1 MARKVFPSSPNVN
14 DIFTSTKGKKFQ
26 WNGKV
31 WKRTQDTNVESMT
44 LDSSADEKLALH
56 GSDNPTIRFREGSN
70 DKGNLHWKASTGEM
84 RLVNEESSQ
93 ELRLGSSGV
102 TVTGD
107 LDVTGNLEVT
117 GTTTFNGGT
126 LTLGD
131 SATDNVV
138 FGADVNSSITPNTD
152 DAYDLGSSNKQWRNL
167 YVDGTGYI
175 DNVSSN
181 TISCTTFTG
190 TNATFGGNVD
200 LGNNNS
206 DTITANG
213 RFDSDLIPS
222 TDDARDLGSNSR
234 QWKDLYIDG
243 IANIDTLRA
252 DSGSLTT
259 ASISGG
265 SIDSTTIGG
274 STPAAGTFTNLTVNG
289 ELADGDGNFGTSGQ
303 VLSSDGTDTAW
314 VNAGSLT
321 AGAAALVG
329 VTAVS
334 DDASHFMAFVDS
346 SSGNENIKVD
356 TGLTYNPSSNILTA
370 SSFSG
375 ALNGI
380 VGGTTPAAGTFT
392 TLVANGN
399 VNLGNGGSDTI
410 TANGRFGSSLLP
422 TADGTYN
429 LGSSILEWNDLY
441 IDGTANIDSLVADTA
456 DINAGTIDGA
466 TIGANSAST
475 GAFTSVTVSTTLDV
489 SGAAI
494 FDGNV
499 ALGNATSDTITATG
513 RFNSSLVP
521 STDDARDLGTSSL
534 QWRDLYIDGT
544 ANIDSLVAD
553 TADINGGTIDG
564 TAIGGNSP
572 SSGAFTSI
580 SASGNVDLG
589 NSTSDTITATGRFDS
604 NLVPNADSSRVLGSS
619 ALRWS
624 KLWVDAIT
632 ATNDVS
638 IAGNLEVIGDAN
650 ITGTLT
656 YEDVTNIDSVGVVT
670 ARSGLVVS
678 SGGATISG
686 GITGDLTGDV
696 TGNADTAT
704 TLATSRTLS
713 ISSDATGSASF
724 NGGANADIAIT
735 LANSGVTAGTY
746 GSSSAIP
753 AITVDAKGR
762 ITSATTSAIDSTS
775 VSNGGESVSVSSG
788 GQITSSANHDFDA
801 GIDVTG
807 NITVSGT
814 VDGRD
819 VATDGSKLD
828 GIESGATADQTAAE
842 IRTLVESAS
851 DSNVFTDDDHS
862 KLNGIAAG
870 AEVNVATNLAVST
883 AGTEVEITC
892 STGNNAT
899 IGQATSSAAGV
910 MTTAH
915 HDKLDGI
922 ASGAQ
927 VNVATDLG
935 RSTST
940 TQVTITSSTGSNTT
954 IDEASGSAAGVM
966 SVAHHN
972 KLDGIA
978 SGATNVSNTNQ
989 LTNGAGFI
997 TSSSNISGTA
1007 AGLSG
1012 TPNITVGTIS
1022 CGNITSSGTVTANS
1036 DAKLKKN
1043 VATVS
1048 NALDKVNLLRGV
1060 EFDYIANDKHSIG
1073 VIAQEVE
1080 AVLPD
1085 LVEGDETKSVA
1096 YGNLT
1101 AVLIEAVKEL
1111 TAEVNTLKAEL
1122 NTLKGE

>member
-1 MARKVFPSSPNVN
+1 MARKVFPSNPNVN
-14 DIFTSTKGKKFQ
+14 DIFTSNRGKKFQ
-26 WNGKV
+26 WTGKV

-44 LDSSADEKLALH
+44 LDNSVDEKLVLR
-56 GSDNPTIRFREGSN
+56 GSDNPTMRFVEGST

-84 RLVNEESSQ
+84 RLVNEEYSQ
-93 ELRLGSSGV
+93 ELRLGQNGV

-152 DAYDLGSSNKQWRNL
+152 DAYDLGSSSKEWR
-167 YVDGTGYI
+167 
-175 DNVSSN
+175 
-181 TISCTTFTG
+181 
-190 TNATFGGNVD
+190 
-200 LGNNNS
+200 
-206 DTITANG
+206 
-213 RFDSDLIPS
+213 
-222 TDDARDLGSNSR
+222 
-234 QWKDLYIDG
+234 DLYIDG
-243 IANIDTLRA
+243 TANIDTLRA
-252 DSGSLTT
+252 DSGSFTT
-259 ASISGG
+259 ADIDGG
-265 SIDSTTIGG
+265 SVDGTTIGG
-274 STPAAGTFTNLTVNG
+274 STPAAGTFT
-289 ELADGDGNFGTSGQ
+289 
-303 VLSSDGTDTAW
+303 
-314 VNAGSLT
+314 
-321 AGAAALVG
+321 
-329 VTAVS
+329 
-334 DDASHFMAFVDS
+334 
-346 SSGNENIKVD
+346 
-356 TGLTYNPSSNILTA
+356 
-370 SSFSG
+370 
-375 ALNGI
+375 
-380 VGGTTPAAGTFT
+380 
-392 TLVANGN
+392 TLVANG
-399 VNLGNGGSDTI
+399 D
-410 TANGRFGSSLLP
+410 
-422 TADGTYN
+422 
-429 LGSSILEWNDLY
+429 
-441 IDGTANIDSLVADTA
+441 
-456 DINAGTIDGA
+456 
-466 TIGANSAST
+466 
-475 GAFTSVTVSTTLDV
+475 
-489 SGAAI
+489 
-494 FDGNV
+494 
-499 ALGNATSDTITATG
+499 
-513 RFNSSLVP
+513 
-521 STDDARDLGTSSL
+521 
-534 QWRDLYIDGT
+534 
-544 ANIDSLVAD
+544 
-553 TADINGGTIDG
+553 
-564 TAIGGNSP
+564 
-572 SSGAFTSI
+572 
-580 SASGNVDLG
+580 VDLG
-589 NSTSDTITATGRFDS
+589 DATSDTITATGRFDS
-604 NLVPNADSSRVLGSS
+604 DLVPSSDSSNALGTT

-624 KLWVDAIT
+624 NLFIDA
-632 ATNDVS
+632 ATVTDDVS
-638 IAGNLEVIGDAN
+638 IGGNLEVIGNAN

-678 SGGATISG
+678 SGGANITG

-713 ISSDATGSASF
+713 ISSAGTGSASF
-724 NGGANADIAIT
+724 DGSGNADIALT
-735 LANSGVTAGTY
+735 LADSGVTAGTY

-753 AITVDAKGR
+753 SITVDAKGL
-762 ITSATTSAIDSTS
+762 ITSASTTAIDSTS
-775 VSNGGESVSVSSG
+775 ISNGGESVSVSSG
-788 GQITSSANHDFDA
+788 GQITSSANHDFDS

-807 NITVSGT
+807 NITVTGT

-851 DSNVFTDDDHS
+851 DSNVFTDADHS

-870 AEVNVATNLAVST
+870 AEVNVDTN
-883 AGTEVEITC
+883 
-892 STGNNAT
+892 
-899 IGQATSSAAGV
+899 
-910 MTTAH
+910 
-915 HDKLDGI
+915 
-922 ASGAQ
+922 
-927 VNVATDLG
+927 LG

-940 TQVTITSSTGSNTT
+940 TQVTITSSTGNNVT

-978 SGATNVSNTNQ
+978 SGATNVTNTNQ
-989 LTNGAGFI
+989 LTNGAGYI
-997 TSSSNISGTA
+997 TSSGTA
-1007 AGLSG
+1007 ALAQGLTG

-1060 EFDYIANDKHSIG
+1060 EFDYIADDKHSIG

>member
-84 RLVNEESSQ
+84 RLVNEEYSQ
-93 ELRLGSSGV
+93 ELRLGQNGV

-152 DAYDLGSSNKQWRNL
+152 GAYDLGSSSKEWRNL
-167 YVDGTGYI
+167 YIDGTAYI
-175 DNVSSN
+175 DVLE
-181 TISCTTFTG
+181 
-190 TNATFGGNVD
+190 VH
-200 LGNNNS
+200 
-206 DTITANG
+206 
-213 RFDSDLIPS
+213 
-222 TDDARDLGSNSR
+222 
-234 QWKDLYIDG
+234 
-243 IANIDTLRA
+243 
-252 DSGSLTT
+252 SL
-259 ASISGG
+259 
-265 SIDSTTIGG
+265 
-274 STPAAGTFTNLTVNG
+274 
-289 ELADGDGNFGTSGQ
+289 
-303 VLSSDGTDTAW
+303 
-314 VNAGSLT
+314 
-321 AGAAALVG
+321 
-329 VTAVS
+329 
-334 DDASHFMAFVDS
+334 
-346 SSGNENIKVD
+346 
-356 TGLTYNPSSNILTA
+356 
-370 SSFSG
+370 SSFS
-375 ALNGI
+375 AE
-380 VGGTTPAAGTFT
+380 ASFS
-392 TLVANGN
+392 GN
-399 VNLGNGGSDTI
+399 VNLGNHVSDNI
-410 TANGRFGSSLLP
+410 RIQGRVNSNIVP
-422 TADGTYN
+422 DADSTY
-429 LGSSILEWNDLY
+429 
-441 IDGTANIDSLVADTA
+441 
-456 DINAGTIDGA
+456 
-466 TIGANSAST
+466 
-475 GAFTSVTVSTTLDV
+475 
-489 SGAAI
+489 
-494 FDGNV
+494 
-499 ALGNATSDTITATG
+499 
-513 RFNSSLVP
+513 
-521 STDDARDLGTSSL
+521 DLGT
-534 QWRDLYIDGT
+534 T
-544 ANIDSLVAD
+544 
-553 TADINGGTIDG
+553 
-564 TAIGGNSP
+564 
-572 SSGAFTSI
+572 
-580 SASGNVDLG
+580 
-589 NSTSDTITATGRFDS
+589 
-604 NLVPNADSSRVLGSS
+604 

-624 KLWVDAIT
+624 NLFIDA
-632 ATNDVS
+632 ATVTDDVS
-638 IAGNLEVIGDAN
+638 IGGNLEVIGNAN

-678 SGGATISG
+678 SGGANITG

-724 NGGANADIAIT
+724 NGGANADIAVT

-762 ITSATTSAIDSTS
+762 ITSASTSAIDSTS

-807 NITVSGT
+807 NITVTGT

-842 IRTLVESAS
+842 IRTLVGSAS
-851 DSNVFTDDDHS
+851 DSNVFTDADHS
-862 KLNGIAAG
+862 KLNGIA
-870 AEVNVATNLAVST
+870 
-883 AGTEVEITC
+883 
-892 STGNNAT
+892 
-899 IGQATSSAAGV
+899 
-910 MTTAH
+910 
-915 HDKLDGI
+915 
-922 ASGAQ
+922 
-927 VNVATDLG
+927 
-935 RSTST
+935 
-940 TQVTITSSTGSNTT
+940 
-954 IDEASGSAAGVM
+954 
-966 SVAHHN
+966 
-972 KLDGIA
+972 
-978 SGATNVSNTNQ
+978 SGATNVTNNNQ
-989 LTNGAGFI
+989 LTNGASYI
-997 TSSSNISGTA
+997 TSSANISGTA

-1060 EFDYIANDKHSIG
+1060 EFDYIADDKHSIG

-1085 LVEGDETKSVA
+1085 LVHTNEETDTKSVA
-1096 YGNLT
+1096 YSNLT

>member
-56 GSDNPTIRFREGSN
+56 GSDNPTIRFREGSD

-84 RLVNEESSQ
+84 RLVNEEYSQ
-93 ELRLGSSGV
+93 ELRLGQNGV
-102 TVTGD
+102 TVTGN

-138 FGADVNSSITPNTD
+138 FGADVNSNITPNTD
-152 DAYDLGSSNKQWRNL
+152 NTYDLGSNSKKWKDA
-167 YVDGTGYI
+167 YIDGTGYI
-175 DNVSSN
+175 DNVAAE
-181 TISCTTFTG
+181 TISFDTATG
-190 TNATFGGNVD
+190 GSATFSGHVD
-200 LGNNNS
+200 LGNGSS
-206 DTITANG
+206 DNITING
-213 RFDSDLIPS
+213 RIDSDVVP
-222 TDDARDLGSNSR
+222 D
-234 QWKDLYIDG
+234 
-243 IANIDTLRA
+243 A
-252 DSGSLTT
+252 DSTY
-259 ASISGG
+259 
-265 SIDSTTIGG
+265 
-274 STPAAGTFTNLTVNG
+274 
-289 ELADGDGNFGTSGQ
+289 
-303 VLSSDGTDTAW
+303 
-314 VNAGSLT
+314 
-321 AGAAALVG
+321 AL
-329 VTAVS
+329 
-334 DDASHFMAFVDS
+334 
-346 SSGNENIKVD
+346 
-356 TGLTYNPSSNILTA
+356 
-370 SSFSG
+370 
-375 ALNGI
+375 
-380 VGGTTPAAGTFT
+380 GTT
-392 TLVANGN
+392 
-399 VNLGNGGSDTI
+399 
-410 TANGRFGSSLLP
+410 
-422 TADGTYN
+422 
-429 LGSSILEWNDLY
+429 
-441 IDGTANIDSLVADTA
+441 
-456 DINAGTIDGA
+456 
-466 TIGANSAST
+466 
-475 GAFTSVTVSTTLDV
+475 
-489 SGAAI
+489 
-494 FDGNV
+494 
-499 ALGNATSDTITATG
+499 
-513 RFNSSLVP
+513 
-521 STDDARDLGTSSL
+521 
-534 QWRDLYIDGT
+534 
-544 ANIDSLVAD
+544 
-553 TADINGGTIDG
+553 
-564 TAIGGNSP
+564 
-572 SSGAFTSI
+572 
-580 SASGNVDLG
+580 
-589 NSTSDTITATGRFDS
+589 
-604 NLVPNADSSRVLGSS
+604 

-624 KLWVDAIT
+624 ALFADAATI
-632 ATNDVS
+632 TNDVS
-638 IAGNLEVIGDAN
+638 VGGNLSVIGNAN

-678 SGGATISG
+678 SGGANITG

-713 ISSDATGSASF
+713 ISGAGTGSASF
-724 NGGANADIAIT
+724 NGGANADIALT

-753 AITVDAKGR
+753 SITVDAKGL
-762 ITSATTSAIDSTS
+762 ITSASTTAIDSTS
-775 VSNGGESVSVSSG
+775 ISNGGESVSVSSG
-788 GQITSSANHDFDA
+788 GQITSSANHDFDS

-807 NITVSGT
+807 NITVTGT

-851 DSNVFTDDDHS
+851 DSNVFTDADHT

-922 ASGAQ
+922 ASGAE
-927 VNVATDLG
+927 VNVDTDLG
-935 RSTST
+935 VSAST
-940 TQVTITSSTGSNTT
+940 TQVTITSSTGNNTT

-978 SGATNVSNTNQ
+978 SGATNVSNNNQ
-989 LTNGAGFI
+989 LTNGAGYI
-997 TSSSNISGTA
+997 TSSGTA
-1007 AGLSG
+1007 ALAQGLTG

>member
-1 MARKVFPSSPNVN
+1 MARKVFPSNPNTN
-14 DIFTSTKGKKFQ
+14 DVFTSTRGKKFQ

-84 RLVNEESSQ
+84 RLVNEEYSQ
-93 ELRLGSSGV
+93 ELRLGQNGV
-102 TVTGD
+102 TVTGN

-152 DAYDLGSSNKQWRNL
+152 DAYDLGASNKQWRNL
-167 YVDGTGYI
+167 YVDGTANI
-175 DNVSSN
+175 DTLSADSATLSTADINGGTVDGTAIGGNSPSSGA
-181 TISCTTFTG
+181 FTSLS
-190 TNATFGGNVD
+190 ASGNVD
-200 LGNNNS
+200 LGNNTN

-213 RFDSDLIPS
+213 RFDSDLVPS

-265 SIDSTTIGG
+265 SIDGTTIGG
-274 STPAAGTFTNLTVNG
+274 S
-289 ELADGDGNFGTSGQ
+289 
-303 VLSSDGTDTAW
+303 
-314 VNAGSLT
+314 
-321 AGAAALVG
+321 
-329 VTAVS
+329 
-334 DDASHFMAFVDS
+334 
-346 SSGNENIKVD
+346 
-356 TGLTYNPSSNILTA
+356 
-370 SSFSG
+370 
-375 ALNGI
+375 
-380 VGGTTPAAGTFT
+380 TPAAGTFT

-399 VNLGNGGSDTI
+399 V
-410 TANGRFGSSLLP
+410 
-422 TADGTYN
+422 
-429 LGSSILEWNDLY
+429 
-441 IDGTANIDSLVADTA
+441 
-456 DINAGTIDGA
+456 
-466 TIGANSAST
+466 
-475 GAFTSVTVSTTLDV
+475 
-489 SGAAI
+489 
-494 FDGNV
+494 
-499 ALGNATSDTITATG
+499 
-513 RFNSSLVP
+513 
-521 STDDARDLGTSSL
+521 DLG
-534 QWRDLYIDGT
+534 D
-544 ANIDSLVAD
+544 A
-553 TADINGGTIDG
+553 
-564 TAIGGNSP
+564 
-572 SSGAFTSI
+572 
-580 SASGNVDLG
+580 
-589 NSTSDTITATGRFDS
+589 TSDTITATGRFDS
-604 NLVPNADSSRVLGSS
+604 DLVPSSDSARALGTT

-624 KLWVDAIT
+624 NLFIDA
-632 ATNDVS
+632 ATVTDDVS
-638 IAGNLEVIGDAN
+638 IGGNLEVIGNAN

-678 SGGATISG
+678 SGGANITG

-735 LANSGVTAGTY
+735 LATSGVTAGTY

-807 NITVSGT
+807 NITVTGT

-851 DSNVFTDDDHS
+851 NSNVFTDADHS

-870 AEVNVATNLAVST
+870 AEVNVATNLSVST
-883 AGTEVEITC
+883 TTTTNTIAS
-892 STGNNAT
+892 STGTNAT
-899 IGQATSSAAGV
+899 IGEATGSAAGL
-910 MTTAH
+910 MSTAH

-927 VNVATDLG
+927 VNVATNLG
-935 RSTST
+935 VSRNSTS
-940 TQVTITSSTGSNTT
+940 VTITSSTGNNTSISEATGSN
-954 IDEASGSAAGVM
+954 AGVM
-966 SVAHHN
+966 TSSMHD

-978 SGATNVSNTNQ
+978 TNANRITNNNQ
-989 LTNGAGFI
+989 ITNGAGYI
-997 TSSSNISGTA
+997 TSSGNTSGTA
-1007 AGLSG
+1007 GGLSG

>member
-1 MARKVFPSSPNVN
+1 MARKVFPSNPNTN
-14 DIFTSTKGKKFQ
+14 DVFTSTRGKKFQ

-102 TVTGD
+102 TVTGN

-167 YVDGTGYI
+167 YIDGTANIDTLSADSATLTTADINGGTVDGTAIGG
-175 DNVSSN
+175 NSPSSGAF
-181 TISCTTFTG
+181 TTLS
-190 TNATFGGNVD
+190 ASGNVD
-200 LGNNNS
+200 LGNATV
-206 DTITANG
+206 DTITATG
-213 RFDSDLIPS
+213 RFDSNLLAS
-222 TDDARDLGSNSR
+222 ADDTYDLGANSR

-252 DSGSLTT
+252 DSSTLTT
-259 ASISGG
+259 VDIDGG
-265 SIDSTTIGG
+265 SIDGTTIGG
-274 STPAAGTFTNLTVNG
+274 STPAAGTFT
-289 ELADGDGNFGTSGQ
+289 
-303 VLSSDGTDTAW
+303 
-314 VNAGSLT
+314 
-321 AGAAALVG
+321 
-329 VTAVS
+329 
-334 DDASHFMAFVDS
+334 
-346 SSGNENIKVD
+346 
-356 TGLTYNPSSNILTA
+356 
-370 SSFSG
+370 
-375 ALNGI
+375 
-380 VGGTTPAAGTFT
+380 
-392 TLVANGN
+392 TLVASGN
-399 VNLGNGGSDTI
+399 VDLGDATSDTI
-410 TANGRFGSSLLP
+410 TATGRFDSNLVPS
-422 TADGTYN
+422 ADGTYD
-429 LGSSILEWNDLY
+429 LGSSSLEWNDLY
-441 IDGTANIDSLVADTA
+441 IDGTAHIDSLRADS
-456 DINAGTIDGA
+456 A
-466 TIGANSAST
+466 TLT
-475 GAFTSVTVSTTLDV
+475 
-489 SGAAI
+489 
-494 FDGNV
+494 
-499 ALGNATSDTITATG
+499 TAT
-513 RFNSSLVP
+513 L
-521 STDDARDLGTSSL
+521 T
-534 QWRDLYIDGT
+534 
-544 ANIDSLVAD
+544 

-572 SSGAFTSI
+572 SSGAFTSL

-589 NSTSDTITATGRFDS
+589 NSSSDTITATGRFDS
-604 NLVPNADSSRVLGSS
+604 NLLPDADSSRVLGSS

-624 KLWVDAIT
+624 NFFVDLIT
-632 ATNDVS
+632 VTNDVS
-638 IAGNLEVIGDAN
+638 IGGDLTVIGDAN

-656 YEDVTNIDSVGVVT
+656 YEDVTNIDSVGIVT

-678 SGGATISG
+678 SGGANITG

-713 ISSDATGSASF
+713 ISGAGTGSASF
-724 NGGANADIAIT
+724 NGGANADIALT

-753 AITVDAKGR
+753 SITVDAKGL
-762 ITSATTSAIDSTS
+762 ITSASTTAIDSTS
-775 VSNGGESVSVSSG
+775 ISNGNSSVSVSG
-788 GQITSSANHDFDA
+788 NGQITSNANHDFDS

-807 NITVSGT
+807 NITVTGT

-851 DSNVFTDDDHS
+851 DSNVFTDADHS
-862 KLNGIAAG
+862 KLNGIASG
-870 AEVNVATNLAVST
+870 AQVNVGTNLGTSRSST
-883 AGTEVEITC
+883 GVTITS
-892 STGNNAT
+892 STGNNT
-899 IGQATSSAAGV
+899 SISEATSSDAGV
-910 MTTAH
+910 MTSAM

-927 VNVATDLG
+927 VNVATNL
-935 RSTST
+935 SVST
-940 TQVTITSSTGSNTT
+940 TTTTNTIASSTGTNAT
-954 IDEASGSAAGVM
+954 IGEATGSAAGLM
-966 SVAHHN
+966 STTHHN

-978 SGATNVSNTNQ
+978 SGATNVTNNNQISN
-989 LTNGAGFI
+989 GRGFI

-1007 AGLSG
+1007 GGLSG

-1022 CGNITSSGTVTANS
+1022 CGNITSSGTITANS

-1060 EFDYIANDKHSIG
+1060 EFDYIADDKHSIG

>member
-1 MARKVFPSSPNVN
+1 MARKVFPSNPNRN
-14 DIFTSTKGKKFQ
+14 DVFTSTRGKKFQ

-44 LDSSADEKLALH
+44 LDSDADEKLALH

-84 RLVNEESSQ
+84 RLVNEEYSQ
-93 ELRLGSSGV
+93 ELRLGQNGV

-152 DAYDLGSSNKQWRNL
+152 DAYDLGASNKQWRNL
-167 YVDGTGYI
+167 YIDGTANIDTLSADSATLTTADINGGTVDGTAIGG
-175 DNVSSN
+175 NSPSSGA
-181 TISCTTFTG
+181 FTSLS
-190 TNATFGGNVD
+190 ASGNVD
-200 LGNNNS
+200 LGNASS

-213 RFDSDLIPS
+213 RFDSDLVPS

-252 DSGSLTT
+252 DAGSLTT
-259 ASISGG
+259 ATISGG
-265 SIDSTTIGG
+265 SIDGATIGG
-274 STPAAGTFTNLTVNG
+274 S
-289 ELADGDGNFGTSGQ
+289 
-303 VLSSDGTDTAW
+303 
-314 VNAGSLT
+314 
-321 AGAAALVG
+321 
-329 VTAVS
+329 
-334 DDASHFMAFVDS
+334 
-346 SSGNENIKVD
+346 
-356 TGLTYNPSSNILTA
+356 
-370 SSFSG
+370 
-375 ALNGI
+375 
-380 VGGTTPAAGTFT
+380 TPAAGTFT

-399 VNLGNGGSDTI
+399 V
-410 TANGRFGSSLLP
+410 
-422 TADGTYN
+422 
-429 LGSSILEWNDLY
+429 
-441 IDGTANIDSLVADTA
+441 
-456 DINAGTIDGA
+456 
-466 TIGANSAST
+466 
-475 GAFTSVTVSTTLDV
+475 
-489 SGAAI
+489 
-494 FDGNV
+494 
-499 ALGNATSDTITATG
+499 
-513 RFNSSLVP
+513 
-521 STDDARDLGTSSL
+521 DLG
-534 QWRDLYIDGT
+534 D
-544 ANIDSLVAD
+544 A
-553 TADINGGTIDG
+553 
-564 TAIGGNSP
+564 
-572 SSGAFTSI
+572 
-580 SASGNVDLG
+580 
-589 NSTSDTITATGRFDS
+589 TSDTITATGRFDS
-604 NLVPNADSSRVLGSS
+604 DLVPSSDGANALGTT

-624 KLWVDAIT
+624 ALFADAATI
-632 ATNDVS
+632 TNDVS
-638 IAGNLEVIGDAN
+638 VGGNLEVIGNAN

-678 SGGATISG
+678 SGGANITG

-704 TLATSRTLS
+704 QLATSRTLS
-713 ISSDATGSASF
+713 ISGDGTGSASF
-724 NGGANADIAIT
+724 NGGANADITLT
-735 LANSGVTAGTY
+735 LADSGVSSGTY

-753 AITVDAKGR
+753 SITVDAKGL
-762 ITSATTSAIDSTS
+762 ITSVSTSSIDSTS

-807 NITVSGT
+807 NITVTGT

-819 VATDGSKLD
+819 VASDGSKLD

-842 IRTLVESAS
+842 IRSLVESAS
-851 DSNVFTDDDHS
+851 DSNVFTDADHS
-862 KLNGIAAG
+862 KLNGIASG
-870 AEVNVATNLAVST
+870 AQVNVGTNLGVSRNST
-883 AGTEVEITC
+883 SVTITS
-892 STGNNAT
+892 STGNNTSIGEAT
-899 IGQATSSAAGV
+899 GSNAGV
-910 MTTAH
+910 MTSSM

-927 VNVATDLG
+927 VNVATNL
-935 RSTST
+935 SVT
-940 TQVTITSSTGSNTT
+940 TTTTTNTILSSTGNNAT
-954 IDEASGSAAGVM
+954 IGEATGSAAGLM
-966 SVAHHN
+966 STTHHN

-978 SGATNVSNTNQ
+978 SGATNVTNNNQ
-989 LTNGAGFI
+989 ITNGRGFI

-1007 AGLSG
+1007 GGLSG

-1022 CGNITSSGTVTANS
+1022 CGNITSSGTITANS

>member
-1 MARKVFPSSPNVN
+1 MARKVFPSSPNLN

-102 TVTGD
+102 TVTGN

-152 DAYDLGSSNKQWRNL
+152 DAYDLGSSSKEWRNL
-167 YVDGTGYI
+167 YVDGT
-175 DNVSSN
+175 
-181 TISCTTFTG
+181 
-190 TNATFGGNVD
+190 
-200 LGNNNS
+200 
-206 DTITANG
+206 
-213 RFDSDLIPS
+213 
-222 TDDARDLGSNSR
+222 
-234 QWKDLYIDG
+234 
-243 IANIDTLRA
+243 ANIDTLSA
-252 DSGSLTT
+252 DSATLTT
-259 ASISGG
+259 
-265 SIDSTTIGG
+265 T
-274 STPAAGTFTNLTVNG
+274 
-289 ELADGDGNFGTSGQ
+289 
-303 VLSSDGTDTAW
+303 
-314 VNAGSLT
+314 
-321 AGAAALVG
+321 
-329 VTAVS
+329 
-334 DDASHFMAFVDS
+334 
-346 SSGNENIKVD
+346 
-356 TGLTYNPSSNILTA
+356 
-370 SSFSG
+370 
-375 ALNGI
+375 
-380 VGGTTPAAGTFT
+380 
-392 TLVANGN
+392 
-399 VNLGNGGSDTI
+399 
-410 TANGRFGSSLLP
+410 
-422 TADGTYN
+422 
-429 LGSSILEWNDLY
+429 
-441 IDGTANIDSLVADTA
+441 
-456 DINAGTIDGA
+456 
-466 TIGANSAST
+466 
-475 GAFTSVTVSTTLDV
+475 
-489 SGAAI
+489 
-494 FDGNV
+494 
-499 ALGNATSDTITATG
+499 
-513 RFNSSLVP
+513 
-521 STDDARDLGTSSL
+521 
-534 QWRDLYIDGT
+534 
-544 ANIDSLVAD
+544 
-553 TADINGGTIDG
+553 DINGGTIDG

-572 SSGAFTSI
+572 SSGAFTSL

-589 NSTSDTITATGRFDS
+589 NATSDTITATGRFDS
-604 NLVPNADSSRVLGSS
+604 DLVPSTDSARALGTT

-624 KLWVDAIT
+624 NLFIDA
-632 ATNDVS
+632 ATVTDDVS
-638 IAGNLEVIGDAN
+638 IGGNLEVIGNAN

-678 SGGATISG
+678 SGGANITG

-704 TLATSRTLS
+704 TLETSRNLS
-713 ISSDATGSASF
+713 LAGDATGSTSF
-724 NGGANADIAIT
+724 NGSANAIITAT

-753 AITVDAKGR
+753 AITVDSKGR

-807 NITVSGT
+807 NITVTGT

-828 GIESGATADQTAAE
+828 GI
-842 IRTLVESAS
+842 AS
-851 DSNVFTDDDHS
+851 
-862 KLNGIAAG
+862 G
-870 AEVNVATNLAVST
+870 AEVNV
-883 AGTEVEITC
+883 
-892 STGNNAT
+892 
-899 IGQATSSAAGV
+899 
-910 MTTAH
+910 
-915 HDKLDGI
+915 D
-922 ASGAQ
+922 
-927 VNVATDLG
+927 TDLG
-935 RSTST
+935 TSTSS
-940 TQVTITSSTGSNTT
+940 TQVTITSSTGNNTT
-954 IDEASGSAAGVM
+954 IDEASGNAAGVM

-978 SGATNVSNTNQ
+978 SGATNVSNNNQ
-989 LTNGAGFI
+989 LTNGAGYI
-997 TSSSNISGTA
+997 TSSGTA
-1007 AGLSG
+1007 ALAEGLTG

-1060 EFDYIANDKHSIG
+1060 EFDYIADDKHSIG

-1111 TAEVNTLKAEL
+1111 TSQVNTLKAEL

>member
-1 MARKVFPSSPNVN
+1 MARKVFPSSPNLN

-102 TVTGD
+102 TVTGN

-152 DAYDLGSSNKQWRNL
+152 DAYDLGSSSKEWRNL
-167 YVDGTGYI
+167 Y
-175 DNVSSN
+175 
-181 TISCTTFTG
+181 
-190 TNATFGGNVD
+190 
-200 LGNNNS
+200 
-206 DTITANG
+206 
-213 RFDSDLIPS
+213 
-222 TDDARDLGSNSR
+222 
-234 QWKDLYIDG
+234 IDG
-243 IANIDTLRA
+243 EANIDTLNA
-252 DSGSLTT
+252 DSATLT
-259 ASISGG
+259 
-265 SIDSTTIGG
+265 
-274 STPAAGTFTNLTVNG
+274 
-289 ELADGDGNFGTSGQ
+289 
-303 VLSSDGTDTAW
+303 
-314 VNAGSLT
+314 
-321 AGAAALVG
+321 
-329 VTAVS
+329 
-334 DDASHFMAFVDS
+334 
-346 SSGNENIKVD
+346 
-356 TGLTYNPSSNILTA
+356 
-370 SSFSG
+370 
-375 ALNGI
+375 
-380 VGGTTPAAGTFT
+380 
-392 TLVANGN
+392 
-399 VNLGNGGSDTI
+399 
-410 TANGRFGSSLLP
+410 
-422 TADGTYN
+422 
-429 LGSSILEWNDLY
+429 
-441 IDGTANIDSLVADTA
+441 TA
-456 DINAGTIDGA
+456 DINGGTVDGA

-499 ALGNATSDTITATG
+499 ALGNGTSDTITATG

-589 NSTSDTITATGRFDS
+589 NATSDTITATGRFDS
-604 NLVPNADSSRVLGSS
+604 DLVPSSDSSNALGTT

-624 KLWVDAIT
+624 IFFADAATI
-632 ATNDVS
+632 TNDVS
-638 IAGNLEVIGDAN
+638 IGGDLTVIGDAN

-678 SGGATISG
+678 SGGANITG

-713 ISSDATGSASF
+713 ISGAGTGSASF
-724 NGGANADIAIT
+724 NGGANAAIALT
-735 LANSGVTAGTY
+735 LANSGVTAATY

-753 AITVDAKGR
+753 IITVDAKGL
-762 ITSATTSAIDSTS
+762 ITSASTTAIDSTTIENGTAS
-775 VSNGGESVSVSSG
+775 VAVSSNGP
-788 GQITSSANHDFDA
+788 ITSTGNHDFTA

-807 NITVSGT
+807 NITVTGT

-828 GIESGATADQTAAE
+828 GI
-842 IRTLVESAS
+842 
-851 DSNVFTDDDHS
+851 
-862 KLNGIAAG
+862 
-870 AEVNVATNLAVST
+870 
-883 AGTEVEITC
+883 
-892 STGNNAT
+892 
-899 IGQATSSAAGV
+899 
-910 MTTAH
+910 
-915 HDKLDGI
+915 

-927 VNVATDLG
+927 VNVATNL
-935 RSTST
+935 SVT
-940 TQVTITSSTGSNTT
+940 TTTTTNTIASSTGTNAT
-954 IDEASGSAAGVM
+954 IGEATGSAAGLM
-966 SVAHHN
+966 STTHHN

-978 SGATNVSNTNQ
+978 SGATNVSNNNQ
-989 LTNGAGFI
+989 LTNGAGYI
-997 TSSSNISGTA
+997 TSSGTA
-1007 AGLSG
+1007 ALAEGLTG

-1022 CGNITSSGTVTANS
+1022 SGNITSSGTITANS

-1060 EFDYIANDKHSIG
+1060 EFDYIADDKHSIG

>member
-1 MARKVFPSSPNVN
+1 
-14 DIFTSTKGKKFQ
+14 
-26 WNGKV
+26 
-31 WKRTQDTNVESMT
+31 MT

-84 RLVNEESSQ
+84 RLVNEEYSQ
-93 ELRLGSSGV
+93 ELRLGQNGV

-152 DAYDLGSSNKQWRNL
+152 GAYDLGSSSKEWRNL
-167 YVDGTGYI
+167 YIDGTAYI
-175 DNVSSN
+175 DVLE
-181 TISCTTFTG
+181 
-190 TNATFGGNVD
+190 VH
-200 LGNNNS
+200 
-206 DTITANG
+206 
-213 RFDSDLIPS
+213 
-222 TDDARDLGSNSR
+222 
-234 QWKDLYIDG
+234 
-243 IANIDTLRA
+243 
-252 DSGSLTT
+252 SL
-259 ASISGG
+259 
-265 SIDSTTIGG
+265 
-274 STPAAGTFTNLTVNG
+274 
-289 ELADGDGNFGTSGQ
+289 
-303 VLSSDGTDTAW
+303 
-314 VNAGSLT
+314 
-321 AGAAALVG
+321 
-329 VTAVS
+329 
-334 DDASHFMAFVDS
+334 
-346 SSGNENIKVD
+346 
-356 TGLTYNPSSNILTA
+356 
-370 SSFSG
+370 SSFS
-375 ALNGI
+375 AE
-380 VGGTTPAAGTFT
+380 ASFS
-392 TLVANGN
+392 GN
-399 VNLGNGGSDTI
+399 VNLGNHVSDNI
-410 TANGRFGSSLLP
+410 RIQGRVNSNIVP
-422 TADGTYN
+422 DADSTY
-429 LGSSILEWNDLY
+429 
-441 IDGTANIDSLVADTA
+441 
-456 DINAGTIDGA
+456 
-466 TIGANSAST
+466 
-475 GAFTSVTVSTTLDV
+475 
-489 SGAAI
+489 
-494 FDGNV
+494 
-499 ALGNATSDTITATG
+499 
-513 RFNSSLVP
+513 
-521 STDDARDLGTSSL
+521 DLGT
-534 QWRDLYIDGT
+534 T
-544 ANIDSLVAD
+544 
-553 TADINGGTIDG
+553 
-564 TAIGGNSP
+564 
-572 SSGAFTSI
+572 
-580 SASGNVDLG
+580 
-589 NSTSDTITATGRFDS
+589 
-604 NLVPNADSSRVLGSS
+604 

-624 KLWVDAIT
+624 NLFIDA
-632 ATNDVS
+632 ATVTDDVS
-638 IAGNLEVIGDAN
+638 IGGNLEVIGNAN

-678 SGGATISG
+678 SGGANITG

-724 NGGANADIAIT
+724 NGGANADIAVT

-762 ITSATTSAIDSTS
+762 ITSASTSAIDSTS

-807 NITVSGT
+807 NITVTGT

-842 IRTLVESAS
+842 IRTLVGSAS
-851 DSNVFTDDDHS
+851 DSNVFTDADHS
-862 KLNGIAAG
+862 KLNGIA
-870 AEVNVATNLAVST
+870 
-883 AGTEVEITC
+883 
-892 STGNNAT
+892 
-899 IGQATSSAAGV
+899 
-910 MTTAH
+910 
-915 HDKLDGI
+915 
-922 ASGAQ
+922 
-927 VNVATDLG
+927 
-935 RSTST
+935 
-940 TQVTITSSTGSNTT
+940 
-954 IDEASGSAAGVM
+954 
-966 SVAHHN
+966 
-972 KLDGIA
+972 
-978 SGATNVSNTNQ
+978 SGATNVTNNNQ
-989 LTNGAGFI
+989 LTNGASYI
-997 TSSSNISGTA
+997 TSSANISGTA

-1060 EFDYIANDKHSIG
+1060 EFDYIADDKHSIG

-1085 LVEGDETKSVA
+1085 LVHTNEETDTKSVA
-1096 YGNLT
+1096 YSNLT

>member
-1 MARKVFPSSPNVN
+1 MARKVFPSNPNTN

-31 WKRTQDTNVESMT
+31 WKRTQDTSVESMT

-152 DAYDLGSSNKQWRNL
+152 GAYDLGSSSKEWRN
-167 YVDGTGYI
+167 
-175 DNVSSN
+175 
-181 TISCTTFTG
+181 
-190 TNATFGGNVD
+190 
-200 LGNNNS
+200 
-206 DTITANG
+206 
-213 RFDSDLIPS
+213 
-222 TDDARDLGSNSR
+222 
-234 QWKDLYIDG
+234 
-243 IANIDTLRA
+243 
-252 DSGSLTT
+252 
-259 ASISGG
+259 
-265 SIDSTTIGG
+265 
-274 STPAAGTFTNLTVNG
+274 
-289 ELADGDGNFGTSGQ
+289 
-303 VLSSDGTDTAW
+303 
-314 VNAGSLT
+314 
-321 AGAAALVG
+321 
-329 VTAVS
+329 
-334 DDASHFMAFVDS
+334 
-346 SSGNENIKVD
+346 
-356 TGLTYNPSSNILTA
+356 
-370 SSFSG
+370 
-375 ALNGI
+375 
-380 VGGTTPAAGTFT
+380 
-392 TLVANGN
+392 
-399 VNLGNGGSDTI
+399 
-410 TANGRFGSSLLP
+410 
-422 TADGTYN
+422 
-429 LGSSILEWNDLY
+429 
-441 IDGTANIDSLVADTA
+441 
-456 DINAGTIDGA
+456 
-466 TIGANSAST
+466 
-475 GAFTSVTVSTTLDV
+475 
-489 SGAAI
+489 
-494 FDGNV
+494 
-499 ALGNATSDTITATG
+499 
-513 RFNSSLVP
+513 
-521 STDDARDLGTSSL
+521 
-534 QWRDLYIDGT
+534 LYIDGT

-851 DSNVFTDDDHS
+851 DSNVFTDADHS
-862 KLNGIAAG
+862 KLNGIASG
-870 AEVNVATNLAVST
+870 AEVNVATNLSVST
-883 AGTEVEITC
+883 TTTTNTIAS
-892 STGNNAT
+892 STGTNAT
-899 IGQATSSAAGV
+899 IGEAT
-910 MTTAH
+910 
-915 HDKLDGI
+915 
-922 ASGAQ
+922 
-927 VNVATDLG
+927 
-935 RSTST
+935 
-940 TQVTITSSTGSNTT
+940 
-954 IDEASGSAAGVM
+954 GSAAGLM
-966 SVAHHN
+966 STTHHN

-978 SGATNVSNTNQ
+978 SGATNVSNNNQ
-989 LTNGAGFI
+989 ITNGRGFI

>member
-26 WNGKV
+26 WTGKV

-44 LDSSADEKLALH
+44 LDNSVDEKLVLR
-56 GSDNPTIRFREGSN
+56 GSDNPTMRFVEGST

-84 RLVNEESSQ
+84 RLVNEEYSQ
-93 ELRLGSSGV
+93 ELRLGQNGV
-102 TVTGD
+102 TVTGN

-152 DAYDLGSSNKQWRNL
+152 DTYDLGSSSKEWRNL
-167 YVDGTGYI
+167 YVDGT
-175 DNVSSN
+175 
-181 TISCTTFTG
+181 
-190 TNATFGGNVD
+190 
-200 LGNNNS
+200 
-206 DTITANG
+206 
-213 RFDSDLIPS
+213 
-222 TDDARDLGSNSR
+222 
-234 QWKDLYIDG
+234 
-243 IANIDTLRA
+243 ANIDTLRV

-259 ASISGG
+259 ADIDGG
-265 SIDSTTIGG
+265 SIDGTTIGG
-274 STPAAGTFTNLTVNG
+274 S
-289 ELADGDGNFGTSGQ
+289 
-303 VLSSDGTDTAW
+303 
-314 VNAGSLT
+314 
-321 AGAAALVG
+321 
-329 VTAVS
+329 
-334 DDASHFMAFVDS
+334 
-346 SSGNENIKVD
+346 
-356 TGLTYNPSSNILTA
+356 
-370 SSFSG
+370 
-375 ALNGI
+375 
-380 VGGTTPAAGTFT
+380 TPAAGTFT

-399 VNLGNGGSDTI
+399 VDLGDATSDTI
-410 TANGRFGSSLLP
+410 TATGRFDSALVPS
-422 TADGTYN
+422 ADGTYD
-429 LGSSILEWNDLY
+429 LGSSSLEWNDLY
-441 IDGTANIDSLVADTA
+441 IDGTANIDTLSADSATLTTV
-456 DINAGTIDGA
+456 DINGGSIDGA
-466 TIGANSAST
+466 GIGANSAS
-475 GAFTSVTVSTTLDV
+475 
-489 SGAAI
+489 
-494 FDGNV
+494 
-499 ALGNATSDTITATG
+499 
-513 RFNSSLVP
+513 
-521 STDDARDLGTSSL
+521 
-534 QWRDLYIDGT
+534 
-544 ANIDSLVAD
+544 
-553 TADINGGTIDG
+553 
-564 TAIGGNSP
+564 
-572 SSGAFTSI
+572 SGAFTTL

-589 NSTSDTITATGRFDS
+589 DATSDTITATGRFDS
-604 NLVPNADSSRVLGSS
+604 VLVPSADDTYDLGESNLEWRNLYLDGTAYIDILEVHSLSSFNAEASFSGNVNLGNHVSDIIRIQGRVNSNIVPYADSTYDLGTT

-624 KLWVDAIT
+624 NLFIDA
-632 ATNDVS
+632 ATVTDDVS
-638 IAGNLEVIGDAN
+638 IGGNLEVIGNAN

-678 SGGATISG
+678 SGGANITG

-724 NGGANADIAIT
+724 NGGANADIAVT

-775 VSNGGESVSVSSG
+775 VSNGGESVSVDSA

-807 NITVSGT
+807 NITVTGT

-842 IRTLVESAS
+842 IRALVESAS
-851 DSNVFTDDDHS
+851 DSNVFTDADHS

-870 AEVNVATNLAVST
+870 AQVNVATNLSVST
-883 AGTEVEITC
+883 TTTTNTIAS
-892 STGNNAT
+892 STGTNAT
-899 IGQATSSAAGV
+899 IGEAT
-910 MTTAH
+910 
-915 HDKLDGI
+915 
-922 ASGAQ
+922 
-927 VNVATDLG
+927 
-935 RSTST
+935 
-940 TQVTITSSTGSNTT
+940 
-954 IDEASGSAAGVM
+954 GSAAGLM
-966 SVAHHN
+966 STTHHN

-978 SGATNVSNTNQ
+978 ANANRITNNNQ
-989 LTNGAGFI
+989 LTNGAGYI
-997 TSSSNISGTA
+997 TSFDITTQTDSKYLRSNTADTASGDITFSGGAGAVSLSAGSDIRATTGNWTGEAGSNTGKIQYHSNHWYFQSQNSWHFRNGSGTNRVSIDSSGNISANG
-1007 AGLSG
+1007 S
-1012 TPNITVGTIS
+1012 
-1022 CGNITSSGTVTANS
+1022 VTANS
-1036 DAKLKKN
+1036 DIKLKKN
-1043 VATVS
+1043 ISTID

-1060 EFDYIANDKHSIG
+1060 EFDYIENGNHNIG

-1085 LVEGDETKSVA
+1085 LVYTNEETDTKSVA
-1096 YGNLT
+1096 YSNLT

>member
-1 MARKVFPSSPNVN
+1 MARKVFPSNPNTN

-31 WKRTQDTNVESMT
+31 WKRTQDTSVESMT

-152 DAYDLGSSNKQWRNL
+152 GAYDLGSSSKEWRN
-167 YVDGTGYI
+167 
-175 DNVSSN
+175 
-181 TISCTTFTG
+181 
-190 TNATFGGNVD
+190 
-200 LGNNNS
+200 
-206 DTITANG
+206 
-213 RFDSDLIPS
+213 
-222 TDDARDLGSNSR
+222 
-234 QWKDLYIDG
+234 
-243 IANIDTLRA
+243 
-252 DSGSLTT
+252 
-259 ASISGG
+259 
-265 SIDSTTIGG
+265 
-274 STPAAGTFTNLTVNG
+274 
-289 ELADGDGNFGTSGQ
+289 
-303 VLSSDGTDTAW
+303 
-314 VNAGSLT
+314 
-321 AGAAALVG
+321 
-329 VTAVS
+329 
-334 DDASHFMAFVDS
+334 
-346 SSGNENIKVD
+346 
-356 TGLTYNPSSNILTA
+356 
-370 SSFSG
+370 
-375 ALNGI
+375 
-380 VGGTTPAAGTFT
+380 
-392 TLVANGN
+392 
-399 VNLGNGGSDTI
+399 
-410 TANGRFGSSLLP
+410 
-422 TADGTYN
+422 
-429 LGSSILEWNDLY
+429 
-441 IDGTANIDSLVADTA
+441 
-456 DINAGTIDGA
+456 
-466 TIGANSAST
+466 
-475 GAFTSVTVSTTLDV
+475 
-489 SGAAI
+489 
-494 FDGNV
+494 
-499 ALGNATSDTITATG
+499 
-513 RFNSSLVP
+513 
-521 STDDARDLGTSSL
+521 
-534 QWRDLYIDGT
+534 LYIDGT

-678 SGGATISG
+678 SGGANITG

-724 NGGANADIAIT
+724 NGGANADIAVT

-762 ITSATTSAIDSTS
+762 ITSASTSAIDSTS

-807 NITVSGT
+807 NITVTGT

-851 DSNVFTDDDHS
+851 DSNVFTDADHS
-862 KLNGIAAG
+862 KLNGIASG
-870 AEVNVATNLAVST
+870 AEVNVATNLSVST
-883 AGTEVEITC
+883 TTTTNTIAS
-892 STGNNAT
+892 STGTNAT
-899 IGQATSSAAGV
+899 IGEAT
-910 MTTAH
+910 
-915 HDKLDGI
+915 
-922 ASGAQ
+922 
-927 VNVATDLG
+927 
-935 RSTST
+935 
-940 TQVTITSSTGSNTT
+940 
-954 IDEASGSAAGVM
+954 GSAAGLM
-966 SVAHHN
+966 STTHHN

-978 SGATNVSNTNQ
+978 SGATNVSNNNQ
-989 LTNGAGFI
+989 ITNGRGFI

>member
-1 MARKVFPSSPNVN
+1 MARKVFPNNPNTN
-14 DIFTSTKGKKFQ
+14 DVFTSTRGKKFQ

-93 ELRLGSSGV
+93 ELRLGSAGV
-102 TVTGD
+102 TVTGN

-152 DAYDLGSSNKQWRNL
+152 DTYDLGSSSKQWRNL
-167 YVDGTGYI
+167 YVDGTGNI
-175 DNVSSN
+175 DAIISTSISAATLSVSGS
-181 TISCTTFTG
+181 T
-190 TNATFGGNVD
+190 D
-200 LGNNNS
+200 LGDNNN
-206 DTITANG
+206 DTITVNG
-213 RFDSDLIPS
+213 RFDSDLLPS
-222 TDDARDLGSNSR
+222 TDDTYDLGSNSR
-234 QWKDLYIDG
+234 QW
-243 IANIDTLRA
+243 
-252 DSGSLTT
+252 
-259 ASISGG
+259 
-265 SIDSTTIGG
+265 
-274 STPAAGTFTNLTVNG
+274 
-289 ELADGDGNFGTSGQ
+289 Q
-303 VLSSDGTDTAW
+303 
-314 VNAGSLT
+314 
-321 AGAAALVG
+321 
-329 VTAVS
+329 
-334 DDASHFMAFVDS
+334 
-346 SSGNENIKVD
+346 
-356 TGLTYNPSSNILTA
+356 
-370 SSFSG
+370 
-375 ALNGI
+375 
-380 VGGTTPAAGTFT
+380 
-392 TLVANGN
+392 
-399 VNLGNGGSDTI
+399 
-410 TANGRFGSSLLP
+410 
-422 TADGTYN
+422 
-429 LGSSILEWNDLY
+429 
-441 IDGTANIDSLVADTA
+441 
-456 DINAGTIDGA
+456 
-466 TIGANSAST
+466 
-475 GAFTSVTVSTTLDV
+475 
-489 SGAAI
+489 
-494 FDGNV
+494 
-499 ALGNATSDTITATG
+499 
-513 RFNSSLVP
+513 
-521 STDDARDLGTSSL
+521 
-534 QWRDLYIDGT
+534 DLYIDGT

-564 TAIGGNSP
+564 TAIGGNST
-572 SSGAFTSI
+572 SSGAFTTL
-580 SASGNVDLG
+580 SATSDVDLG
-589 NSTSDTITATGRFDS
+589 NATTDTITATGRFDS
-604 NLVPNADSSRVLGSS
+604 DLVPSTDSARALGTT

-624 KLWVDAIT
+624 ALFADA
-632 ATNDVS
+632 ATVTDDVS
-638 IAGNLEVIGDAN
+638 IGGNLEVIGNAN

-678 SGGATISG
+678 SGGANITG

-713 ISSDATGSASF
+713 ISGAGTGSASF
-724 NGGANADIAIT
+724 NGGANADIALT
-735 LANSGVTAGTY
+735 LADSGVTAATY

-753 AITVDAKGR
+753 ILTVDAKGL
-762 ITSATTSAIDSTS
+762 ITSASTTAVDSTTIENGTAS
-775 VSNGGESVSVSSG
+775 VAVSSNGP
-788 GQITSSANHDFDA
+788 ITSTGNHDFTA

-807 NITVSGT
+807 NITVTGT

-851 DSNVFTDDDHS
+851 DSNVFTDADHS
-862 KLNGIAAG
+862 KLNGIASG
-870 AEVNVATNLAVST
+870 AEVNV
-883 AGTEVEITC
+883 
-892 STGNNAT
+892 
-899 IGQATSSAAGV
+899 
-910 MTTAH
+910 
-915 HDKLDGI
+915 D
-922 ASGAQ
+922 
-927 VNVATDLG
+927 TDLG
-935 RSTST
+935 NSTST
-940 TQVTITSSTGSNTT
+940 TQVTITSSTGNNTT

-978 SGATNVSNTNQ
+978 SGATNVTNTNQ
-989 LTNGAGFI
+989 LTNGAGYI
-997 TSSSNISGTA
+997 TSSDTA
-1007 AGLSG
+1007 ALAEGLTG

-1022 CGNITSSGTVTANS
+1022 CGNITSSGTITANS

-1060 EFDYIANDKHSIG
+1060 EFDYIANEKHSIG

>member
-1 MARKVFPSSPNVN
+1 MARKVFPSNPNTN

-31 WKRTQDTNVESMT
+31 WKRTQDTSVESMT

-152 DAYDLGSSNKQWRNL
+152 GAYDLGSSSKEWRN
-167 YVDGTGYI
+167 
-175 DNVSSN
+175 
-181 TISCTTFTG
+181 
-190 TNATFGGNVD
+190 
-200 LGNNNS
+200 
-206 DTITANG
+206 
-213 RFDSDLIPS
+213 
-222 TDDARDLGSNSR
+222 
-234 QWKDLYIDG
+234 
-243 IANIDTLRA
+243 
-252 DSGSLTT
+252 
-259 ASISGG
+259 
-265 SIDSTTIGG
+265 
-274 STPAAGTFTNLTVNG
+274 
-289 ELADGDGNFGTSGQ
+289 
-303 VLSSDGTDTAW
+303 
-314 VNAGSLT
+314 
-321 AGAAALVG
+321 
-329 VTAVS
+329 
-334 DDASHFMAFVDS
+334 
-346 SSGNENIKVD
+346 
-356 TGLTYNPSSNILTA
+356 
-370 SSFSG
+370 
-375 ALNGI
+375 
-380 VGGTTPAAGTFT
+380 
-392 TLVANGN
+392 
-399 VNLGNGGSDTI
+399 
-410 TANGRFGSSLLP
+410 
-422 TADGTYN
+422 
-429 LGSSILEWNDLY
+429 
-441 IDGTANIDSLVADTA
+441 
-456 DINAGTIDGA
+456 
-466 TIGANSAST
+466 
-475 GAFTSVTVSTTLDV
+475 
-489 SGAAI
+489 
-494 FDGNV
+494 
-499 ALGNATSDTITATG
+499 
-513 RFNSSLVP
+513 
-521 STDDARDLGTSSL
+521 
-534 QWRDLYIDGT
+534 LYIDGT

-851 DSNVFTDDDHS
+851 
-862 KLNGIAAG
+862 
-870 AEVNVATNLAVST
+870 
-883 AGTEVEITC
+883 
-892 STGNNAT
+892 
-899 IGQATSSAAGV
+899 
-910 MTTAH
+910 
-915 HDKLDGI
+915 
-922 ASGAQ
+922 
-927 VNVATDLG
+927 
-935 RSTST
+935 
-940 TQVTITSSTGSNTT
+940 
-954 IDEASGSAAGVM
+954 
-966 SVAHHN
+966 
-972 KLDGIA
+972 
-978 SGATNVSNTNQ
+978 GATPMYSQ
-989 LTNGAGFI
+989 I
-997 TSSSNISGTA
+997 
-1007 AGLSG
+1007 
-1012 TPNITVGTIS
+1012 
-1022 CGNITSSGTVTANS
+1022 
-1036 DAKLKKN
+1036 
-1043 VATVS
+1043 
-1048 NALDKVNLLRGV
+1048 R
-1060 EFDYIANDKHSIG
+1060 
-1073 VIAQEVE
+1073 
-1080 AVLPD
+1080 
-1085 LVEGDETKSVA
+1085 
-1096 YGNLT
+1096 
-1101 AVLIEAVKEL
+1101 
-1111 TAEVNTLKAEL
+1111 
-1122 NTLKGE
+1122 

>member
-1 MARKVFPSSPNVN
+1 MHQIN
-14 DIFTSTKGKKFQ
+14 
-26 WNGKV
+26 NG
-31 WKRTQDTNVESMT
+31 E
-44 LDSSADEKLALH
+44 
-56 GSDNPTIRFREGSN
+56 
-70 DKGNLHWKASTGEM
+70 
-84 RLVNEESSQ
+84 
-93 ELRLGSSGV
+93 
-102 TVTGD
+102 
-107 LDVTGNLEVT
+107 
-117 GTTTFNGGT
+117 
-126 LTLGD
+126 
-131 SATDNVV
+131 
-138 FGADVNSSITPNTD
+138 
-152 DAYDLGSSNKQWRNL
+152 NL
-167 YVDGTGYI
+167 YVDGTANI
-175 DNVSSN
+175 DTLSADSATLSTADINGGTVDGTAIGGNSPSSGA
-181 TISCTTFTG
+181 FTSLS
-190 TNATFGGNVD
+190 ASGNVD
-200 LGNNNS
+200 LGNNTN

-213 RFDSDLIPS
+213 RFDSDLVPS

-265 SIDSTTIGG
+265 SIDGTTIGG
-274 STPAAGTFTNLTVNG
+274 S
-289 ELADGDGNFGTSGQ
+289 
-303 VLSSDGTDTAW
+303 
-314 VNAGSLT
+314 
-321 AGAAALVG
+321 
-329 VTAVS
+329 
-334 DDASHFMAFVDS
+334 
-346 SSGNENIKVD
+346 
-356 TGLTYNPSSNILTA
+356 
-370 SSFSG
+370 
-375 ALNGI
+375 
-380 VGGTTPAAGTFT
+380 TPAAGTFT

-399 VNLGNGGSDTI
+399 V
-410 TANGRFGSSLLP
+410 
-422 TADGTYN
+422 
-429 LGSSILEWNDLY
+429 
-441 IDGTANIDSLVADTA
+441 
-456 DINAGTIDGA
+456 
-466 TIGANSAST
+466 
-475 GAFTSVTVSTTLDV
+475 
-489 SGAAI
+489 
-494 FDGNV
+494 
-499 ALGNATSDTITATG
+499 
-513 RFNSSLVP
+513 
-521 STDDARDLGTSSL
+521 DLG
-534 QWRDLYIDGT
+534 D
-544 ANIDSLVAD
+544 A
-553 TADINGGTIDG
+553 
-564 TAIGGNSP
+564 
-572 SSGAFTSI
+572 
-580 SASGNVDLG
+580 
-589 NSTSDTITATGRFDS
+589 TSDTITATGRFDS
-604 NLVPNADSSRVLGSS
+604 DLVPSSDSARALGTT

-624 KLWVDAIT
+624 NLFIDA
-632 ATNDVS
+632 ATVTDDVS
-638 IAGNLEVIGDAN
+638 IGGNLEVIGNAN

-678 SGGATISG
+678 SGGANITG

-735 LANSGVTAGTY
+735 LATSGVTAGTY

-807 NITVSGT
+807 NITVTGT

-851 DSNVFTDDDHS
+851 NSNVFTDADHS

-870 AEVNVATNLAVST
+870 AEVNVATNLSVST
-883 AGTEVEITC
+883 TTTTNTIAS
-892 STGNNAT
+892 STGTNAT
-899 IGQATSSAAGV
+899 IGEATGSAAGL
-910 MTTAH
+910 MSTAH

-927 VNVATDLG
+927 VNVATNLG
-935 RSTST
+935 VSRNSTS
-940 TQVTITSSTGSNTT
+940 VTITSSTGNNTSISEATGSN
-954 IDEASGSAAGVM
+954 AGVM
-966 SVAHHN
+966 TSSMHD

-978 SGATNVSNTNQ
+978 TNANRITNNNQ
-989 LTNGAGFI
+989 ITNGAGYI
-997 TSSSNISGTA
+997 TSSGNTSGTA
-1007 AGLSG
+1007 GGLSG

>member
-1 MARKVFPSSPNVN
+1 MARKVFPSSPNLN

-102 TVTGD
+102 TVTGN

-152 DAYDLGSSNKQWRNL
+152 DTYDLGSSSKKWRDA
-167 YVDGTGYI
+167 YIDGTGYI
-175 DNVSSN
+175 DNVSAS
-181 TISCTTFTG
+181 TLSCTS
-190 TNATFGGNVD
+190 NATFNGSVD
-200 LGNNNS
+200 
-206 DTITANG
+206 
-213 RFDSDLIPS
+213 
-222 TDDARDLGSNSR
+222 
-234 QWKDLYIDG
+234 
-243 IANIDTLRA
+243 
-252 DSGSLTT
+252 
-259 ASISGG
+259 
-265 SIDSTTIGG
+265 
-274 STPAAGTFTNLTVNG
+274 
-289 ELADGDGNFGTSGQ
+289 
-303 VLSSDGTDTAW
+303 
-314 VNAGSLT
+314 
-321 AGAAALVG
+321 
-329 VTAVS
+329 
-334 DDASHFMAFVDS
+334 
-346 SSGNENIKVD
+346 
-356 TGLTYNPSSNILTA
+356 
-370 SSFSG
+370 
-375 ALNGI
+375 
-380 VGGTTPAAGTFT
+380 
-392 TLVANGN
+392 
-399 VNLGNGGSDTI
+399 
-410 TANGRFGSSLLP
+410 
-422 TADGTYN
+422 
-429 LGSSILEWNDLY
+429 
-441 IDGTANIDSLVADTA
+441 
-456 DINAGTIDGA
+456 
-466 TIGANSAST
+466 
-475 GAFTSVTVSTTLDV
+475 
-489 SGAAI
+489 
-494 FDGNV
+494 
-499 ALGNATSDTITATG
+499 LGNATSDTITATG
-513 RFNSSLVP
+513 RFDSSLVP
-521 STDDARDLGTSSL
+521 STDSARALGT
-534 QWRDLYIDGT
+534 T
-544 ANIDSLVAD
+544 
-553 TADINGGTIDG
+553 
-564 TAIGGNSP
+564 
-572 SSGAFTSI
+572 
-580 SASGNVDLG
+580 
-589 NSTSDTITATGRFDS
+589 
-604 NLVPNADSSRVLGSS
+604 

-624 KLWVDAIT
+624 NLFIDAAT
-632 ATNDVS
+632 VTNDVS
-638 IAGNLEVIGDAN
+638 IGGDLTVIGDAN

-678 SGGATISG
+678 SGGANITG

-713 ISSDATGSASF
+713 ISGAGTGSASF
-724 NGGANADIAIT
+724 NGGANAAIALT

-753 AITVDAKGR
+753 SITVDAKGL
-762 ITSATTSAIDSTS
+762 ITSASTTAIDSTS
-775 VSNGGESVSVSSG
+775 ISNGGESVSVSSG

-807 NITVSGT
+807 NITVTGT

-828 GIESGATADQTAAE
+828 GIATGAQ
-842 IRTLVESAS
+842 
-851 DSNVFTDDDHS
+851 
-862 KLNGIAAG
+862 
-870 AEVNVATNLAVST
+870 VNVATNLART
-883 AGTEVEITC
+883 
-892 STGNNAT
+892 
-899 IGQATSSAAGV
+899 
-910 MTTAH
+910 
-915 HDKLDGI
+915 
-922 ASGAQ
+922 
-927 VNVATDLG
+927 
-935 RSTST
+935 RTST
-940 TQVTITSSTGSNTT
+940 TVTITSSTGDNVTLEEANGSN
-954 IDEASGSAAGVM
+954 AGVM
-966 SVAHHN
+966 SSAHHD

-978 SGATNVSNTNQ
+978 SGATNVSNNNQ
-989 LTNGAGFI
+989 LTNGAGYI
-997 TSSSNISGTA
+997 TSSGNTSGTA
-1007 AGLSG
+1007 GGLSG

-1022 CGNITSSGTVTANS
+1022 CGNITSSGTITANS

-1080 AVLPD
+1080 SVLPD

-1101 AVLIEAVKEL
+1101 AILIEAVKEL